1 MEEHINMT
9 NVLVVKANN
18 RPDGISTKMYD
29 AYMETVKESD
39 NLKVEVYD
47 IFEEDMPYIGQE
59 LFSAFGKMQNEEPLD
74 EDEQRLMT
82 AKQKAM
88 DAFEKADVLVFAFP
102 LWNLTIPARL
112 QTFIDYV
119 YAAGFTFKYN
129 ADGSMAQ
136 LMTDKKVVLLN
147 ARGGVYSV
155 PEAQGMDMST
165 NYMKNV
171 FGGIFGMD
179 ITDEVIIEGHNA
191 MPQDAARIIEE
202 GLESVRESARELNSQ
217 FA

>member
-1 MEEHINMT
+1 MT

-47 IFEEDMPYIGQE
+47 IFEENMPYIGQE
-59 LFSAFGKMQNEEPLD
+59 LFSAFGKIQNEEPLD

>member
-1 MEEHINMT
+1 MK

-29 AYMETVKESD
+29 AFMETVKD
-39 NLKVEVYD
+39 NKNMNINVYD
-47 IFEEDMPYIGQE
+47 IFEEDMPYIGHE
-59 LFSAFGKMQNEEPLD
+59 LFSALGKIQNEEALD
-74 EDEQRLMT
+74 ADEQRLMD

-88 DAFEKADVLVFAFP
+88 DAFEAADVIVFAFP
-102 LWNLTIPARL
+102 LWNLAIPARL

-119 YAAGFTFKYN
+119 YSAGFTFKYN

-147 ARGGVYSV
+147 ARGGMYSA
-155 PEAQGMDMST
+155 PEMEGMDMSH

-171 FGGIFGMD
+171 IGGVFGME
-179 ITDEVIIEGHNA
+179 IIDEVIIEGHNA
-191 MPQDAARIIEE
+191 MPQEAARIIEE
-202 GLESVRESARELNSQ
+202 GLESVRECARELNAQ

>member
-1 MEEHINMT
+1 MK

-29 AYMETVKESD
+29 AFMESVED
-39 NLKVEVYD
+39 NKNMNINVYD
-47 IFEEDMPYIGQE
+47 VFEEDIPYIGHE
-59 LFSAFGKMQNEEPLD
+59 LFTALGKMQNDEALD
-74 EDEQRLMT
+74 ADEQRLMD

-88 DAFEKADVLVFAFP
+88 DAFEAADVIVFAFP
-102 LWNLTIPARL
+102 LWNLAIPARL

-119 YAAGFTFKYN
+119 YSAGFTFKYN

-147 ARGGVYSV
+147 ARGGMYSA
-155 PEAQGMDMST
+155 PEMEGMDMSH

-171 FGGIFGMD
+171 IGGVFGME
-179 ITDEVIIEGHNA
+179 IIDEVIIEGHNA
-191 MPQDAARIIEE
+191 MPQEAARIIEE
-202 GLESVRESARELNSQ
+202 GLESVRECARELNAQ

>member
-1 MEEHINMT
+1 MT

-47 IFEEDMPYIGQE
+47 IFEENMPYIGQE
-59 LFSAFGKMQNEEPLD
+59 LFSAFGKIQNEEPLD

-202 GLESVRESARELNSQ
+202 GLESVRESARELSSQ

>member
-1 MEEHINMT
+1 MT